1 MTLRYYTSQAQ
12 DTTTTG
18 AITSGATT
26 MAVSSVTGWPTSY
39 PFTLAVDYS
48 TSLEELVDV
57 TNVSGLT
64 VTITRGVD
72 GSTPAAHGVGA
83 TVRHVISARDAR
95 ESNSHVNATS
105 SAHAITAISGLGS
118 GVATFLATPT
128 SSNLASTVSDET
140 GSGSLVF
147 GTGPIVNTAVA
158 TPTFSSNVYTLVLTD
173 ASKVLLASN
182 GSTAGTVTIPTNASV
197 AFPVGTTITVIQT
210 GSGQLTVQGASGV
223 TLASIGATSTAP
235 KLRIQNSPVTL
246 VQTSANTWYAIGDI
260 V

>member
-12 DTTTTG
+12 DTTITG
-18 AITSGATT
+18 NITSGATT

-39 PFTLAVDYS
+39 PFTLALDLN

-64 VTITRGVD
+64 VTITRAVD
-72 GSTPAAHGVGA
+72 GSTASAHNVGA
-83 TVRHVISARDAR
+83 VVRHVISARDAR

-128 SSNLASTVSDET
+128 SANLASTVSDET

-147 GTGPIVNTAVA
+147 GTGPVVNTAVA
-158 TPTFSSNVYTLVLTD
+158 TPTFSTNAYTLALAD

-182 GSTAGTVTIPTNASV
+182 GSTAGTVTIPTNASI
-197 AFPVGTTITVIQT
+197 AFPVGTTITIVQT
-210 GSGQLTVQGASGV
+210 GSGQLTIVGASGV
-223 TLASIGATSTAP
+223 TLASIGATSASP
-235 KLRIQNSPVTL
+235 KLRQINSPVTL
-246 VQTSANTWYAIGDI
+246 VQTSANTWYAMGDI